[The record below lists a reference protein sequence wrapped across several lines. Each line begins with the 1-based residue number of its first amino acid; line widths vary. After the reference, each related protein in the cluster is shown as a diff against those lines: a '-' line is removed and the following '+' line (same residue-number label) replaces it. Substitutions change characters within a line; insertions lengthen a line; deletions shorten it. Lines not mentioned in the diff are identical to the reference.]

1 MAICRNCGAEVGRF
15 SLIDG
20 LCTPCKKAEVA
31 DLPARR
37 EAIRAA
43 EAQAR
48 REGEELAEAMAE
60 EESRRFAAIASIIV
74 TTETAHNL
82 PVADRLDIVTA
93 EVVLGMNFF
102 KDVAAGFRDVFGGRS
117 KVMQEGLRDA
127 RKLALQELR
136 VEAHAIGA
144 QAVVGVS
151 LNYSEISDGGK
162 VMLLL
167 VAAGTAVTLSAS
179 NEALA

>member
-1 MAICRNCGAEVGRF
+1 MAKCVRCGARAF
-15 SLIDG
+15 RIDLVKG
-20 LCTPCKKAEVA
+20 LCDECQIE
-31 DLPARR
+31 LSSQ
-37 EAIRAA
+37 RAVSVKEQA
-43 EAQAR
+43 EA
-48 REGEELAEAMAE
+48 EATE
-60 EESRRFAAIASIIV
+60 RAAIASIIV